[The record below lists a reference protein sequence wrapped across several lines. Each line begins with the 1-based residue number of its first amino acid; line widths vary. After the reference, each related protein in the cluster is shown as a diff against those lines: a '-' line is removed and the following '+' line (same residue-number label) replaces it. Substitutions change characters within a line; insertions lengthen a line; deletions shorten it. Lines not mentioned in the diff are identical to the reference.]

1 MNARWMCM
9 KRLLVMVFG
18 LGCLGGGSVVQAAGG
33 NLPALQEKPWEGHF
47 VGWEKRGFR
56 FGIGC
61 DGIGEITP
69 LTRRGDPISKQ
80 KTIKVSFVIE
90 EVDAGGK
97 VTARQIRPDSL
108 ETSDEATTEDG
119 TVTFRGTAT
128 GDAKFEVVASFDDG
142 RLELGGRVT
151 DPGTLEGRVRFA
163 IRTYFRAIYSGS
175 DLEDRAFQK
184 KVRSDEIKLETVDGE
199 DEKIEMIEKVDLD
212 ELCGKGL
219 RAMRLE
225 QEGYGRRRFEFAA
238 SENSVL
244 QLESSS
250 GKPLIAGF
258 TIHWRAEA
266 GKDPEGK
273 ARFGIKVK

>member
-1 MNARWMCM
+1 M
-9 KRLLVMVFG
+9 KRATALVFG
-18 LGCLGGGSVVQAAGG
+18 LGLVLFGHQVHGAGG

-61 DGIGEITP
+61 DGVGEITP

-90 EVDAGGK
+90 ETDASGK

-108 ETSDEATTEDG
+108 ETSNEATTEEG
-119 TVTFRGTAT
+119 TVTFHGTAT
-128 GDAKFEVVASFDDG
+128 GDAKFEIVASFEDG
-142 RLELGGRVT
+142 RVELGGRVT
-151 DPGTLEGRVRFA
+151 DPGSLEGRVQFVV
-163 IRTYFRAIYSGS
+163 RTYFRAIYSGA

-184 KVRSDEIKLETVDGE
+184 KVRSDEIKLETVEGE
-199 DEKIEMIEKVDLD
+199 DEKIEMIEKVNLD
-212 ELCGKGL
+212 EICGKGV
-219 RAMRLE
+219 RALSLE
-225 QEGYGRRRFEFAA
+225 QEGYERRRFEFTA

-244 QLESSS
+244 HLESSS

-258 TIHWRAEA
+258 TMHWRAEA
-266 GKDPEGK
+266 EKDPEGK
-273 ARFGIKVK
+273 ARFGFEIR